1 MTGVDEDDDSLEP
14 REPVRPPVDPRQP
27 PPAIAQAQHA
37 HLRRI
42 LWSFVA
48 LVVLLPVT
56 MLGGAMTWLLLPL
69 VAVAGLALREAIR
82 LRRSVR
88 LHGAA
93 RGR

>member
-1 MTGVDEDDDSLEP
+1 MTESE
-14 REPVRPPVDPRQP
+14 RPTVDPRQP
-27 PPAIAQAQHA
+27 PPHVAAAQQA

-42 LWSFVA
+42 LWAFFV
-48 LVVLLPVT
+48 LVLLLPLT
-56 MLGGAMTWLLLPL
+56 MFDGLAWLLLPL